1 MLTPEFALK
10 IFEGF
15 SIERWNDLA
24 RPFDLIEMDKAA
36 EKMILAYMI
45 GKFEEHAGGAIDW
58 DWMIRAS
65 FFDLLNK
72 IALSDIKSPVQ
83 RWIKIEYPEEFKKLA
98 LWVIAQYKDDF
109 TDESF
114 FNEFTAYLAGLAD
127 GNSSPAK
134 DSPTARIFRAAHKYA
149 SFRELEMISPV
160 NEKERYESI
169 KEELSAE
176 LEEYRDLPCVD
187 LLLKKERPYKF
198 LLVIER
204 LRLQTRWNQTPRV
217 PKTSVLGHS
226 YFVAALTMLMG
237 KTAGGSWCAKRRYN
251 DFFSALFHDLP
262 EAVTRDIISP
272 VKRATDGLSEIIKKI
287 EEEAV
292 KKELEP
298 LMEDFFKPE
307 LSFFTGDEFSD
318 RVIIDGKVTPVAADE
333 LDGAYNADEYSPVGG
348 TLIRAADHI
357 AAFLEADRSIKHG
370 ITSEHL
376 IDGRNGIAWSYGK
389 SPVIHGFDIREFF
402 LNAAY

>member
-1 MLTPEFALK
+1 M
-10 IFEGF
+10 
-15 SIERWNDLA
+15 
-24 RPFDLIEMDKAA
+24 
-36 EKMILAYMI
+36 
-45 GKFEEHAGGAIDW
+45 
-58 DWMIRAS
+58 
-65 FFDLLNK
+65 
-72 IALSDIKSPVQ
+72 
-83 RWIKIEYPEEFKKLA
+83 
-98 LWVIAQYKDDF
+98 
-109 TDESF
+109 
-114 FNEFTAYLAGLAD
+114 
-127 GNSSPAK
+127 
-134 DSPTARIFRAAHKYA
+134 
-149 SFRELEMISPV
+149 
-160 NEKERYESI
+160 
-169 KEELSAE
+169 
-176 LEEYRDLPCVD
+176 
-187 LLLKKERPYKF
+187 
-198 LLVIER
+198 IER
-204 LRLQTRWNQTPRV
+204 LRFQTRWNQTPRV

-237 KTAGGSWCAKRRYN
+237 KKAGGSWCAKRRYN

-298 LMEDFFKPE
+298 LMEDFFKRE

-318 RVIIDGKVTPVAADE
+318 RVIIDGRVATVTSDE

-376 IDGRNGIAWSYGK
+376 IDGRNSIVWAYGK

>member
-1 MLTPEFALK
+1 MLTPCLALK

-15 SIERWNDLA
+15 SIERWNDLV

-36 EKMILAYMI
+36 EKMILAYII
-45 GKFEEHAGGAIDW
+45 GKFEEHNGSKIDW
-58 DWMIRAS
+58 DWIISAA
-65 FFDLLNK
+65 FFDMLNK

-83 RWIKIEYPEEFKKLA
+83 RWIKIEYPEEFKKLTF
-98 LWVIAQYKDDF
+98 WVASLYKELL

-114 FNEFTAYLAGLAD
+114 FREFEAYLTKPYNPQRGKNFL
-127 GNSSPAK
+127 S
-134 DSPTARIFRAAHKYA
+134 ARVLNAAHKYA
-149 SFRELEMISPV
+149 SFRELEMISLV
-160 NEKERYESI
+160 NEPERYESI
-169 KEELSAE
+169 KKEMSAE
-176 LEEYRDLPCVD
+176 LEEYRDLAGVD
-187 LLLKKERPYKF
+187 LLLKKERPHKF
-198 LLVIER
+198 LLMIER
-204 LRLQTRWNQTPRV
+204 LRFQTRWNQTPRV

-237 KTAGGSWCAKRRYN
+237 KKAGGSWCAKRRYN

-272 VKRATDGLSEIIKKI
+272 VKHATDGLSEIIKKI

-292 KKELEP
+292 SKELEP
-298 LMEDFFKPE
+298 LMEDFFRDE
-307 LSFFTGDEFSD
+307 LLFFTSDEFTD
-318 RVIIDGKVTPVAADE
+318 RVIIGGKIQHVSADE
-333 LDGAYNADEYSPVGG
+333 LDAAYNADEFSPAGG
-348 TLIRAADHI
+348 SLIRAADHI
-357 AAFLEADRSIKHG
+357 SAFLEADRSIKHG

-376 IDGRNGIAWSYGK
+376 IDGRDSIAASYAK